1 MLRDS
6 RVRVMARRAAPQVP
20 RKRRRAER
28 PARARLERVNENGHL
43 RWVDERGES
52 GEGLGLTDINQR
64 EGDDE

>member
-1 MLRDS
+1 
-6 RVRVMARRAAPQVP
+6 VP